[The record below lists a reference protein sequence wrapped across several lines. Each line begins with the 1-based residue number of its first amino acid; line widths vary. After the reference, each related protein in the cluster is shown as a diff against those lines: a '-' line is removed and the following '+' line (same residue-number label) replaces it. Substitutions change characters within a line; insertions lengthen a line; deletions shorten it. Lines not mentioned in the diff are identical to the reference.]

1 MLCSNKH
8 HFCRDDDELIGL
20 LTSRSK
26 AQLGRVDKFYRLKYD
41 MCIAEQIAD
50 ECSGDYKT
58 FLTAMCKPQAIVDA
72 CVWFFLDLTA
82 ANNVVLKQA
91 SLLQVPYL
99 QGDERSR
106 DR

>member
-72 CVWFFLDLTA
+72 VSNASTNLRPYSLRPLICVTHCA
-82 ANNVVLKQA
+82 
-91 SLLQVPYL
+91 
-99 QGDERSR
+99 R
-106 DR
+106 

>member
-1 MLCSNKH
+1 MCSNKR

-58 FLTAMCKPQAIVDA
+58 FLTAMCKPQAIVDGKIVILSRFA
-72 CVWFFLDLTA
+72 CC
-82 ANNVVLKQA
+82 
-91 SLLQVPYL
+91 P
-99 QGDERSR
+99 SR
-106 DR
+106 

>member
-72 CVWFFLDLTA
+72 LNFAKATCLMRTRPA
-82 ANNVVLKQA
+82 VVLRITRPIH
-91 SLLQVPYL
+91 S
-99 QGDERSR
+99 
-106 DR
+106 